1 MVGYRSAHGRTDLIR
16 VGSGVVATPT
26 VRSLLAIE
34 MPCGQTSLAAATRNG
49 SNWQH
54 TPQAVLDAE
63 GTHMENL
70 RTDRLSLL
78 LDQLDRAREI
88 AQVRLTGLGD
98 EEYLWEPAP
107 GAWSIRR
114 RGHAAS
120 PRPYGPGEWML
131 DNGASGIPAA
141 EYAQIDRQVRGGMT
155 VAKVAADWGVSSQ
168 RVEEIL
174 NRVGPPQPDLAPVTT
189 IAWRLGHLH
198 SDFAGRWEWTFGA
211 RQRQPDLLV
220 DFSPSAAAALERFWA
235 LMDRWHASVAAMTP
249 EQLDTPGF
257 GQYPNGSDPDEP
269 FATVLWGANLEFIH
283 HMAEIALLRDLWRA
297 RSMSP

>member
-1 MVGYRSAHGRTDLIR
+1 MI
-16 VGSGVVATPT
+16 P
-26 VRSLLAIE
+26 
-34 MPCGQTSLAAATRNG
+34 MAA
-49 SNWQH
+49 
-54 TPQAVLDAE
+54 PPEAVLDAE

-78 LDQLDRAREI
+78 TDQLDRAREM
-88 AQVRLTGLGD
+88 AEVRLTGLGD

-114 RGHAAS
+114 RGQAS
-120 PRPYGPGEWML
+120 SPKAFGPGAWVL
-131 DNGASGIPAA
+131 DSGAPDIPAA
-141 EYAQIDRQVRGGMT
+141 EYVQIDRQVRGGMT
-155 VAKVAADWGVSSQ
+155 VAKVAEDWGVSTQ

-174 NRVGPPQPDLAPVTT
+174 NRVGPPEPDLAPVTT

-198 SDFAGRWEWTFGA
+198 SDFAGRWEWTFGER
-211 RQRQPDLLV
+211 RQQPDLLV
-220 DFSPSAAAALERFWA
+220 DFTPSAALAVERFWA
-235 LMDRWHASVAAMTP
+235 LMDRWHDSVAAMTP

-269 FATVLWGANLEFIH
+269 FAVVLWGANLEFIH

-297 RSMSP
+297 RSASGE